1 MKLFSGVKRD
11 RGNSMKVSG
20 VIQSAKNNTKK
31 GRRDQRKIWREIA
44 GKKKRRKG
52 SRHQGLDA
60 AGFRGGEYCTWI
72 PSMVSGGGCFPCK
85 AIDRWKQEKPRGAF
99 PVFDLR
105 KNNKSGRWRDVS
117 GYINQSETGEIKN
130 GRKRKRKRKSKKNKI
145 KKKAESAQKKEGFHF
160 QIPKKPPATNVLWGS
175 PPCAGYPPLLKLG
188 KIFKTK
194 RGVTVTPVK
203 RKNKGRSGRSKEQEL
218 EQELNP

>member
-1 MKLFSGVKRD
+1 MFQVILIKVK
-11 RGNSMKVSG
+11 
-20 VIQSAKNNTKK
+20 Q
-31 GRRDQRKIWREIA
+31 GRLKMG
-44 GKKKRRKG
+44 GK
-52 SRHQGLDA
+52 
-60 AGFRGGEYCTWI
+60 
-72 PSMVSGGGCFPCK
+72 
-85 AIDRWKQEKPRGAF
+85 EKE
-99 PVFDLR
+99 
-105 KNNKSGRWRDVS
+105 K
-117 GYINQSETGEIKN
+117 E
-130 GRKRKRKRKSKKNKI
+130 KRKRKSKKKI
-145 KKKAESAQKKEGFHF
+145 FKKKPSQHKKKEGFHF